1 MQRFLQFFANF
12 LAELFPALP
21 SPLFSSFQ
29 QGRHSLIIGPET
41 CLTETTPKPGAVPLK
56 LQNVSILDALDFLSL
71 QTESFWELV
80 DGSTI
85 AVAPGNH
92 RSFSRSAF
100 RRQSALRGQSSE
112 AVASKNQHV
121 STGGTRALLQARKQ
135 ARSAEEQEKSKDR
148 NSCFVGLNEKTSVFD
163 L

>member
-1 MQRFLQFFANF
+1 MLFRFFNEGNVYVGPCMEGIGASHRPEQQNLFAGGKLMQRFLQFFANF

-71 QTESFWELV
+71 RTESLWELV

-85 AVAPGNH
+85 AAAPGNH
-92 RSFSRSAF
+92 RSFSRWLSP
-100 RRQSALRGQSSE
+100 
-112 AVASKNQHV
+112 
-121 STGGTRALLQARKQ
+121 
-135 ARSAEEQEKSKDR
+135 
-148 NSCFVGLNEKTSVFD
+148 
-163 L
+163 